1 MTYEPIHDLE
11 CDNCKEPARFEIYK
25 GIAFH
30 HIDEEGCV
38 EGELNTEMAN
48 VIRLCLVCAE
58 QLEETM
64 KEMIK

>member
-30 HIDEEGCV
+30 H
-38 EGELNTEMAN
+38 TEMAN
-48 VIRLCLVCAE
+48 VIHLCLVCAE